1 MTRSKLSLKNSV
13 KSALLF
19 SLVLLNIFG
28 CSNEIKP
35 TYQENDIPRLVK
47 KICKEEY
54 NLEVTTLRTPTTLW
68 IYAPL
73 EKILHKDYGVDKDK
87 IFDEE
92 MIEKLRNIL
101 TTTGRVLISSDNTPS
116 FYALVASDVNVG
128 IDYIII
134 GNVVDIKKSYAG
146 FIPWME
152 ANRRYLIKLYMS
164 PKAIGDHAGVHVEPG
179 DIRLSDFLAEQIAQ
193 RIGAEFQSEAMK
205 KYFEM
210 EKSEGFFKDGQ
221 FLFEY
226 SLKKIKEPPPGME
239 AKEKML
245 DIIAYCI
252 KTYDFKDFTEVSLRN
267 SLTQDKINLNR
278 GAILGRVLPN

>member
-1 MTRSKLSLKNSV
+1 MTRSKLSLKNSA
-13 KSALLF
+13 KCALLF
-19 SLVLLNIFG
+19 SLTLINLFG
-28 CSNEIKP
+28 CSEEIKP
-35 TYQENDIPRLVK
+35 TYQEDDIPRLVK

-54 NLEVTTLRTPTTLW
+54 NLEVTTQRTPTTLW

-92 MIEKLRNIL
+92 MVEKLRNIL

-152 ANRRYLIKLYMS
+152 ANRRYLIKLRMS
-164 PKAIGDHAGVHVEPG
+164 PKAIGDRTGLHVEAQ
-179 DIRLSDFLAEQIAQ
+179 DIRLPDFLAEQIAQ
-193 RIGAEFQSEAMK
+193 RIGVEFQSESMK

-210 EKSEGFFKDGQ
+210 EKSEGFFQNGQ

-226 SLKKIKEPPPGME
+226 SLKKISEPPPGLE
-239 AKEKML
+239 AKELML
-245 DIIAYCI
+245 DIITYCI
-252 KTYDFKDFTEVSLRN
+252 KTYEFRDFTEVGL
-267 SLTQDKINLNR
+267 LDIKTQDKINLNR
-278 GAILGRVLPN
+278 GAIWGRVLPN

>member
-1 MTRSKLSLKNSV
+1 MRLKLSLKNSV
-13 KSALLF
+13 RYVLLF
-19 SLVLLNIFG
+19 SLALLNLCG
-28 CSNEIKP
+28 CCNEIKP

-54 NLEVTTLRTPTTLW
+54 NLEVTTFRTPTTLW

-92 MIEKLRNIL
+92 MLEKLRNIL

-116 FYALVASDVNVG
+116 FYVLVASDVNVG

-134 GNVVDIKKSYAG
+134 GNVLDIKKSYAG

-152 ANRRYLIKLYMS
+152 ANRRYLIKLHMS
-164 PKAIGDHAGVHVEPG
+164 PKAIGDHAGGHVEPG
-179 DIRLSDFLAEQIAQ
+179 DIQLCDFLAEQIAQ
-193 RIGAEFQSEAMK
+193 RIGAEFQNETMK

-210 EKSEGFFKDGQ
+210 EKSEGSFQDGR

-226 SLKKIKEPPPGME
+226 SLKKINEPPPE
-239 AKEKML
+239 IEVKEKML

-252 KTYDFKDFTEVSLRN
+252 KTYEFRDFTEVGLLD

-278 GAILGRVLPN
+278 GAIWGRVLAN